1 MLRVVTQ
8 SHAGSKRLRDRRA
21 AWAAGGLCALALV
34 AFTTQASAATY
45 KWTDAN
51 GHVVYSDQPPP
62 GDIKSE
68 LIGPAPPVANP
79 NAIKEMA
86 QKDADLR
93 KRQQDR
99 VGAEVKA
106 EKDKQQ
112 NTQRRDLCLVVRG
125 KLKDMRAGMPV
136 YKYDDKGAR
145 VILDATARATE
156 MEKQTENEK
165 KFCGASTA

>member
-1 MLRVVTQ
+1 M
-8 SHAGSKRLRDRRA
+8 HAAVNALHTGKRAGPARA
-21 AWAAGGLCALALV
+21 FAFVFTLATALALV
-34 AFTTQASAATY
+34 AMATDASAAMY

-68 LIGPAPPVANP
+68 LIGAAPPPANP
-79 NAIKEMA
+79 NAVKEMA
-86 QKDADLR
+86 QKDADLK

-112 NTQRRDLCLVVRG
+112 DTRRRDLCLVVRG
-125 KLKDMRAGMPV
+125 KLKEMRSGAAV

-145 VILDATARATE
+145 VVLDPTARAE
-156 MEKQTENEK
+156 ELGKQVENEMRY
-165 KFCGASTA
+165 CGEPSA